1 MWLTDEGIIKTV
13 QSLGSSLLD
22 KLFAGVT
29 SMGDI
34 MFYIGIISLIYWC
47 FSKKTGIKLFCL
59 VLFLGYLGVFLKN
72 IFKTPRPKK
81 ALWRAEAEGYGF
93 PSGHVT
99 VTAGFWSYL
108 MMTMRKKW
116 ITIIASIIIFFV
128 AFSRI
133 YLGVHFIL
141 DIIGGFLVGFAVAL
155 CFYYLETKIRISLK
169 FYQKILFC
177 IFIPLI
183 MLAVSMN
190 DTTIQLCSM
199 LFGLTIGYLLENRT
213 VNIQTGVKNKTK
225 ISRGIIGLV
234 LVLVM
239 FLLLGILPCY
249 LEFIRFILVGLTIT
263 FFAPV
268 VFSKT
273 DKIFT

>member
-1 MWLTDEGIIKTV
+1 MCLTDEGIIKTV
-13 QSLGSSLLD
+13 QSLDSPLLD
-22 KLFAGVT
+22 KVFAGVT

-59 VLFLGYLGVFLKN
+59 ILFLGYLGVFLKN
-72 IFKTPRPKK
+72 IFKTPRPNKV
-81 ALWRAEAEGYGF
+81 LWRAEAEGYGF
-93 PSGHVT
+93 PSGHMT
-99 VTAGFWSYL
+99 VTTGFWSYL

-141 DIIGGFLVGFAVAL
+141 DIIGGFLVGLAVAL

-177 IFIPLI
+177 IFIPLV
-183 MLAVSMN
+183 MLAVLMN

-199 LFGLTIGYLLENRT
+199 LFGLTIGYLLENGT
-213 VNIQTGVKNKTK
+213 VNIQTSVKNKTK

-234 LVLVM
+234 VILVA
-239 FLLLGILPCY
+239 FLLLGILPSY

>member
-1 MWLTDEGIIKTV
+1 MCLADEGIIKTV
-13 QSLGSSLLD
+13 QSLGSPLLD
-22 KLFAGVT
+22 KVFAGVT

-59 VLFLGYLGVFLKN
+59 ILFLGYLGVFLKN
-72 IFKTPRPKK
+72 IFKTPRPNKV
-81 ALWRAEAEGYGF
+81 LWRAEAEGYGF
-93 PSGHVT
+93 PSGHMT
-99 VTAGFWSYL
+99 VTTGFWSYL

-141 DIIGGFLVGFAVAL
+141 DIIGGFLVGLAVAL

-177 IFIPLI
+177 IFIPLV
-183 MLAVSMN
+183 MLAVLMN

-199 LFGLTIGYLLENRT
+199 LFGLTIGYLLENGT
-213 VNIQTGVKNKTK
+213 VNIQTSVKNKTK

-234 LVLVM
+234 VILVA
-239 FLLLGILPCY
+239 FLLLGILPSY

>member
-1 MWLTDEGIIKTV
+1 MGLADEGIIKTV
-13 QSLGSSLLD
+13 QSLGSPLLD
-22 KLFAGVT
+22 KVFVGIT
-29 SMGDI
+29 SLGNI
-34 MFYIGIISLIYWC
+34 MFYLFLISLVYWC
-47 FSKKTGIKLFCL
+47 FNKKTGFKLFCL
-59 VLFLGYLGVFLKN
+59 VLFSGYLGIFLKN
-72 IFKTPRPKK
+72 VFKTSRPDR
-81 ALWRAEAEGYGF
+81 ALWKTEANGYAF

-99 VTAGFWSYL
+99 VTTGFWGYL

-133 YLGVHFIL
+133 YLGVHFLL
-141 DIIGGFLVGFAVAL
+141 DITGGFLIGIAAAL
-155 CFYYLETKIRISLK
+155 WFYYLETKMSISLK
-169 FYQKILFC
+169 FYQKILLC

-190 DTTIQLCSM
+190 DTTIQLCSL
-199 LFGLTIGYLLENRT
+199 LFGLSFGYVLELKT
-213 VNIQTGVKNKTK
+213 VNVPTNIKNKTR
-225 ISRGIIGLV
+225 ISRAVTGLI
-234 LVLVM
+234 LVSAV
-239 FLLLGILPCY
+239 FLGFSILPSY

-273 DKIFT
+273 DKIFK

>member
-1 MWLTDEGIIKTV
+1 
-13 QSLGSSLLD
+13 
-22 KLFAGVT
+22 
-29 SMGDI
+29 
-34 MFYIGIISLIYWC
+34 
-47 FSKKTGIKLFCL
+47 
-59 VLFLGYLGVFLKN
+59 
-72 IFKTPRPKK
+72 
-81 ALWRAEAEGYGF
+81 
-93 PSGHVT
+93 
-99 VTAGFWSYL
+99 

-141 DIIGGFLVGFAVAL
+141 DIIGGFLVGLAVAL

-177 IFIPLI
+177 IFIPLV
-183 MLAVSMN
+183 MLAVLMN

-199 LFGLTIGYLLENRT
+199 LFGLTIGYILENKT
-213 VNIQTGVKNKTK
+213 VNIQTSVKNKTK

-234 LVLVM
+234 VVLVA
-239 FLLLGILPCY
+239 FLLLGILPSY

-273 DKIFT
+273 DKIFKWGYGVSNIINIFWYSLFNYHFIPDSINRVSSFYFLNSYFTEKPKAFPEILGKRFQRFP